1 MNELNVLTELTQSS
15 LKEADLFATMVAFLA
30 CVIMSFLV
38 REFYVR
44 RSFSLTGKSHIG
56 SVIPILSTVVFM
68 VILVVKSSLALS
80 LGLVGALS
88 IVRFRTPIKEPE
100 ELVYLFL
107 AIAVGLGYGA
117 GYVYLTTILTSL
129 ILLMNYFF
137 LSNRKMAKNS
147 EYNLVI
153 KWKDVNVPFEKISK
167 IMSDFSQ
174 SLKLV
179 RLDRGSSGNGNT
191 VVMLIV
197 PLDDID
203 FDAVTSALIKLDPT
217 LSLTFYEAKT
227 NW

>member
-1 MNELNVLTELTQSS
+1 MNNVFDLNLLAQSNFV
-15 LKEADLFATMVAFLA
+15 EEDFFAIMVAFAA
-30 CVIMSFLV
+30 CVAMSFIV
-38 REFYVR
+38 REFYIR

-56 SVIPILSTVVFM
+56 SILPILSAVIFM

-107 AIAVGLGYGA
+107 AIALGLGYGA
-117 GYVYLTTILTSL
+117 GYVYQTTVLTSL
-129 ILLMNYFF
+129 ILLMNYFW
-137 LSNRKMAKNS
+137 LSNRKVAKNS

-153 KWKDVNVPFEKISK
+153 KWTDETVSFEKIYEVMSK
-167 IMSDFSQ
+167 FSK

-179 RLDRGSSGNGNT
+179 RLELGNHSNT
-191 VVMLIV
+191 AVMLIV
-197 PLDDID
+197 HNDDIN
-203 FDAVTSALIKLDPT
+203 FEIATSALKEFDPT
-217 LSLTFYEAKT
+217 LSLSFYEAKT

>member
-1 MNELNVLTELTQSS
+1 MNNVFDLNLLAQSNFV
-15 LKEADLFATMVAFLA
+15 EEDFFAIMVAFAA
-30 CVIMSFLV
+30 CVAMSFIV
-38 REFYVR
+38 REFYIR

-56 SVIPILSTVVFM
+56 SILPILSAVIFM

-107 AIAVGLGYGA
+107 AIALGLGYGA
-117 GYVYLTTILTSL
+117 GYVYQTTVLTSL
-129 ILLMNYFF
+129 ILLMNYFW
-137 LSNRKMAKNS
+137 LSNRKVAKNS

-153 KWKDVNVPFEKISK
+153 KWTDETVSFEKIYEVMSK
-167 IMSDFSQ
+167 FSK

-179 RLDRGSSGNGNT
+179 RLELGNHSNT
-191 VVMLIV
+191 AVMLIV
-197 PLDDID
+197 QNDDIN
-203 FDAVTSALIKLDPT
+203 FDMVTSALKEFDPT
-217 LSLTFYEAKT
+217 LSLSFYEAKT